1 MHFGIRDKESI
12 QLHNFFRILSY
23 RSNITLYNISMHVW
37 IYFFIFYSIGLINT
51 LVSIDVQVQAVLSRA
66 FVAF

>member
-1 MHFGIRDKESI
+1 MHFDIRDKESI

-23 RSNITLYNISMHVW
+23 WSNITLYNISMHVW
-37 IYFFIFYSIGLINT
+37 IYFFIFYSIDLINT